1 MNYWT
6 LLLTKTKFLWAC
18 IIFILVVE
26 PMCCH
31 EGLNK
36 LLVWLDLQQ
45 LNIRHRWSGSDNHC
59 QSITQTLSGYLA
71 QQVIQVKKK
80 LFIIGRQSVYLKL
93 KGFSRLFKPL
103 YSKLQPCEHPLFL
116 LSLFSFLIL
125 GIFYDLLEMHRILY
139 ATLIWP
145 ALHPSLLP
153 VR

>member
-6 LLLTKTKFLWAC
+6 LLLTETKFLCAC
-18 IIFILVVE
+18 IIFTLVVE

-36 LLVWLDLQQ
+36 LLVWFDLQQ

-80 LFIIGRQSVYLKL
+80 LFMIGRQNLPEI
-93 KGFSRLFKPL
+93 KGVFKVI
-103 YSKLQPCEHPLFL
+103 QTT
-116 LSLFSFLIL
+116 
-125 GIFYDLLEMHRILY
+125 IFKI
-139 ATLIWP
+139 A
-145 ALHPSLLP
+145 AL
-153 VR
+153 